1 MFIIKNYKFVW
12 ETTVTLSCPIGM
24 HIFYLNYLKTRQ
36 LIADLNFAQ
45 VQIRFDASSS
55 SVVCRNDQHLTSVN
69 WQKLFLASKKRKKK
83 TLFLSGGGWHT
94 HSIQPNKNKSQSYSK
109 KAFWRNLTTSTEGWQ
124 TCTYLGDA
132 HDLNAMKL
140 S

>member
-1 MFIIKNYKFVW
+1 MFINKNYKFVW

-69 WQKLFLASKKRKKK
+69 WQK
-83 TLFLSGGGWHT
+83 TLFRVEIKKEKNTLPLRGRLA
-94 HSIQPNKNKSQSYSK
+94 HSFN
-109 KAFWRNLTTSTEGWQ
+109 TTE
-124 TCTYLGDA
+124 
-132 HDLNAMKL
+132 
-140 S
+140 